1 MDSDTLDRIRS
12 NDHRSLSRVIS
23 QIENNAKIPDTFF
36 QKLYQH
42 ANKTLRL
49 GITGPPGA
57 GKSTLTDQLIQRI
70 ISVGKSV
77 GVVAVDPTSPFTGGA
92 LLGDRVRMNHYIWD
106 DNVFIRSMGSHGD
119 LGGLARKAQDVGDVL
134 AASGKDVVIFETVGV
149 GQGELD
155 VAKAVDLTI
164 VVLVPESGDEVQLMK
179 AGLVE
184 IADIFVVNKSDR
196 QGADRLAQSL
206 KSILHSI
213 TKKDHLEP
221 PIYNTSADRNEG
233 VSELYKGLTNLTEV
247 MVDKGLMNQKY
258 LDRHRNRVLNLI
270 QDQLL
275 GKFWTQQRLDQL
287 EDSVHNLSMTD
298 ESPYKVAKTLL
309 DSANE

>member
-1 MDSDTLDRIRS
+1 M
-12 NDHRSLSRVIS
+12 
-23 QIENNAKIPDTFF
+23 
-36 QKLYQH
+36 
-42 ANKTLRL
+42 
-49 GITGPPGA
+49 
-57 GKSTLTDQLIQRI
+57 
-70 ISVGKSV
+70 
-77 GVVAVDPTSPFTGGA
+77 
-92 LLGDRVRMNHYIWD
+92 
-106 DNVFIRSMGSHGD
+106 
-119 LGGLARKAQDVGDVL
+119 
-134 AASGKDVVIFETVGV
+134 VIFETVGV
-149 GQGELD
+149 GQGDLD

-164 VVLVPESGDEVQLMK
+164 VILVPESGDEVQLMK
-179 AGLVE
+179 AGLIE

-233 VSELYKGLTNLTEV
+233 ISELYKGLTDLTEV

-258 LDRHRNRVLNLI
+258 LDRLRNRVLNLI
-270 QDQLL
+270 QDRLL

-298 ESPYKVAKTLL
+298 ESPHNVAKTLL